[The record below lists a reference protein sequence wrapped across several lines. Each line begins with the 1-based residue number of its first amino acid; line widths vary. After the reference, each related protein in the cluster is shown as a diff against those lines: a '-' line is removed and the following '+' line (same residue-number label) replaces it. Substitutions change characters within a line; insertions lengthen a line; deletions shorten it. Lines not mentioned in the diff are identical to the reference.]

1 MNKILYDLLL
11 KLEQCDDFHNR
22 CDYLMEHDEITYL
35 LEYIEQLKQKV
46 KLADHYKHLYS
57 EVKKQKD
64 DVVKNTKE
72 KIKRYESYIHDLKN
86 DNYPSPTVKQERQ
99 ELIFRIREQED
110 LLRILGEIE

>member
-64 DVVKNTKE
+64 DVVKFIKENKKVITK
-72 KIKRYESYIHDLKN
+72 YEA
-86 DNYPSPTVKQERQ
+86 
-99 ELIFRIREQED
+99 ED
-110 LLRILGEIE
+110 TRLPLGTFMWRVDELLRMLGEIE